1 MIEEGIYPLFFYAH
15 YSQDW
20 HPAARGTGGITYN
33 IEGIDEEF
41 REFCPAGCV
50 PGKLNHIKADSIGLG
65 VVGSLVGQE
74 PNNSVYLAPFKYIS
88 THESF
93 VPQYLILCSNCGE
106 DHSSGQ
112 FSNCSA
118 KLEIECPLML

>member
-1 MIEEGIYPLFFYAH
+1 MPITHRTGLA
-15 YSQDW
+15 SCD
-20 HPAARGTGGITYN
+20 ARATGRITHN
-33 IEGIDEEF
+33 NDDIDEEF

-65 VVGSLVGQE
+65 VVGSLVRQE

-93 VPQYLILCSNCGE
+93 VPQYLILCS
-106 DHSSGQ
+106 
-112 FSNCSA
+112 
-118 KLEIECPLML
+118 L